1 MRNSDHFEV
10 LPALQLI
17 ELCSRHMRGL
27 YPAPLSRVV
36 HAVAD
41 EHVLSELLER
51 RHHHRAV

>member
-27 YPAPLSRVV
+27 YPAPLLRVV